1 MNRTFVFM
9 LLLASQCLSAAEFS
23 GYATLKSDYVRRGIT
38 QSDGNPAFQLGADV
52 NFENGLF
59 VGLWGSTVDI
69 TNGPSR
75 KRNVEV
81 DYYAGY
87 VIDVSESWQF
97 SAGVVAYTYP
107 GQTGNVDYDYE
118 EYSLGGNYEDRIW
131 LEVAYSPDLYN
142 TGLSSTNI
150 DLYAEWPINRVLAIG
165 GGAGYYDTSNLT
177 GRTYRYWQLGVTA
190 SLRSV
195 DIDLRVHDIDTWV
208 PILTT
213 PDQAKSRIALTLQ
226 IPF

>member
-1 MNRTFVFM
+1 MNRTFVFV
-9 LLLASQCLSAAEFS
+9 LLLASQCLWAAEFS

-87 VIDVSESWQF
+87 VIDVSESWH
-97 SAGVVAYTYP
+97 
-107 GQTGNVDYDYE
+107 VDYDYE

>member
-1 MNRTFVFM
+1 M

-131 LEVAYSPDLYN
+131 LEVAYSP
-142 TGLSSTNI
+142 
-150 DLYAEWPINRVLAIG
+150 VC
-165 GGAGYYDTSNLT
+165 
-177 GRTYRYWQLGVTA
+177 WQ
-190 SLRSV
+190 
-195 DIDLRVHDIDTWV
+195 
-208 PILTT
+208 
-213 PDQAKSRIALTLQ
+213 
-226 IPF
+226 